1 MANVELNKQ
10 GSVGIITMN
19 RPKALNAL
27 NTETL
32 NDLSAVIDQVECDDE
47 ILVAVITGAGEKSF
61 VAGAD
66 IAEMSTFNSV
76 EAKKFSEI
84 GNRLFLKIENMTKPI
99 IAAVNGFALGGGNE
113 LAMCCDIRLASENAL
128 FGQPEVGLGITPG
141 FGGTQRLARIVGT
154 GRAMEIILTAKNV
167 KAPQAK
173 EIGLVNEVYP
183 LEELMPAAI
192 KLAERI
198 AANAQIAVRQSKC
211 AIRRGMQCDMT
222 TGAAFE
228 AEAFAVC
235 FATEDQKYGM
245 EYFLDKDKEKP
256 AKVFKNR

>member
-1 MANVELNKQ
+1 M
-10 GSVGIITMN
+10 S
-19 RPKALNAL
+19 RPERLNAF
-27 NTETL
+27 NTEMIDRL
-32 NDLSAVIDQVECDDE
+32 EEEYYKVEEDDDIFLSI
-47 ILVAVITGAGEKSF
+47 ITGAGRSF
-61 VAGAD
+61 VSGAD
-66 IAEMSTFNSV
+66 ISEMKDMTASEAKRFSYNANSV
-76 EAKKFSEI
+76 FL
-84 GNRLFLKIENMTKPI
+84 RLENSAKPI
-99 IAAVNGFALGGGNE
+99 IAAINGYAIGGGCE

-211 AIRRGMQCDMT
+211 AIRRGMQCDMA

-245 EYFLDKDKEKP
+245 EYFLDKNKEKP